1 MQRSTPVTFAG
12 LSATWQGLEASTD
25 SWKLRIASSSR
36 RYKTGITDLDQN
48 VLDAVKRLRPV
59 HYSGMHGD
67 EIYGRRLGFIVEE
80 MEEAGLDCVVI
91 KSEGLAEGYDQMGV
105 VAALL
110 GWVRE
115 LEGRV
120 AELEGR

>member
-1 MQRSTPVTFAG
+1 VRD
-12 LSATWQGLEASTD
+12 E
-25 SWKLRIASSSR
+25 
-36 RYKTGITDLDQN
+36 
-48 VLDAVKRLRPV
+48 
-59 HYSGMHGD
+59 

-91 KSEGLAEGYDQMGV
+91 KEDGLAEGYDQMGV